1 VPLAL
6 GSRKR
11 GGDVIHIRQAT
22 SPQIDRLRAVR
33 GRRAGLMHSDESP
46 PQGFVHQFLER
57 LVESPPQLL
66 DPSRDIV
73 VEG

>member
-1 VPLAL
+1 
-6 GSRKR
+6 
-11 GGDVIHIRQAT
+11 
-22 SPQIDRLRAVR
+22 
-33 GRRAGLMHSDESP
+33 MHSDESP
-46 PQGFVHQFLER
+46 PQCFVHQFLER